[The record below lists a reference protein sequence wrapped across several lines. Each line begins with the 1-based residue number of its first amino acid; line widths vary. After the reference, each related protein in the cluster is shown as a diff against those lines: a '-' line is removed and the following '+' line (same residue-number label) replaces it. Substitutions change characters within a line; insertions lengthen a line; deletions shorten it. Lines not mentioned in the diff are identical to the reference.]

1 MNIHSRRI
9 TQLTLL
15 LTLFLSCLK
24 AQQRDFQVWPSVG
37 LNIEIVNNLEL
48 EIEEE
53 VRFRENATLLDKQVN
68 DLSLNYR
75 FNRYF
80 KAGINYRLEAQW
92 KNVDDYKWRNGFSG
106 DLSLRLQPAR
116 FSLAYRLRLQSAKVE
131 CSRNETA
138 FSGNYRHRH
147 KIEAEYDIQGVPLV
161 PFASGEL
168 FIEQKTGAG
177 AEASAIRIWIGLE
190 YRYRKSHRFYLR
202 YGIDHEYNQ
211 ADPLTAYILAFGY
224 SLHLK
229 PAKTN

>member
-1 MNIHSRRI
+1 MNTHSRRI

-15 LTLFLSCLK
+15 LTLFLPCLK

-37 LNIEIVNNLEL
+37 LNLEIVKNLEL

-53 VRFRENATLLDKQVN
+53 VRFRENATLIDRQVN

-80 KAGINYRLEAQW
+80 KAGLNYRLEAQW
-92 KNVDDYKWRNGFSG
+92 VNADDYNWRNGFSG
-106 DLSLRLQPAR
+106 DLSLRMQPAR
-116 FSLAYRLRLQSAKVE
+116 FTLAYRLRLQSLKVE
-131 CSRNETA
+131 RFRNETA
-138 FSGNYRHRH
+138 FSGGYRHRH

-177 AEASAIRIWIGLE
+177 AETSALRLWIGLE
-190 YRYRKSHRFYLR
+190 YRYRKLHRFNIR
-202 YGIDHEYNQ
+202 YGIDREYNQ
-211 ADPLTAYILAFGY
+211 TDPLTAYLLAFGY

-229 PAKTN
+229 RAK